1 MVNELIKK
9 VKLELKIRSGAI
21 TRIKREKT
29 INHKWN
35 GNEYGGFFV
44 HPDKLNNNSI
54 VYSFGIGEDIS
65 FDQSVI
71 DNYGCNVF
79 AFDPTPKSIEWVKN
93 QQLSPKFTFYPY
105 GIDTK
110 TGFVN
115 FNLPKNEN
123 YVSGS
128 VLSHQNVN
136 ENNTVSVPMK
146 CFKDITAELG
156 HKHIDVLKVD
166 IEGSEY
172 GVIND
177 ILSSD
182 VEIDQLLLEIH
193 ERFFDDG
200 KAKTQAL
207 LKSLK
212 GHGYSVFAVSDSAEE
227 ISFIKKSTAAKA

>member
-1 MVNELIKK
+1 MVKELIKK
-9 VKLELKIRSGAI
+9 AKLELKIRSGAI
-21 TRIKREKT
+21 TRIKKET
-29 INHKWN
+29 AVNYKWH
-35 GNEYGGFFV
+35 GNKYGGFYV
-44 HPDKLNNNSI
+44 HPDGLNSNSI

-71 DNYGCNVF
+71 DSYGCNVF
-79 AFDPTPKSIEWVKN
+79 AFDPTPKSIAWIKS
-93 QQLSPKFTFYPY
+93 QQLSPKFNFFDY
-105 GIDTK
+105 GIDAK

-128 VLSHQNVN
+128 ILNHQNVN

-146 CFKDITAELG
+146 CFKDITQLLG
-156 HKHIDVLKVD
+156 HKHIDVLKID

-172 GVIND
+172 VVIDD
-177 ILSSD
+177 ILAGG
-182 VEIDQLLLEIH
+182 VEIDQILLELH

-200 KAKTQAL
+200 KAKTRAL

-212 GHGYSVFAVSDSAEE
+212 DHGYSVFAVSDSAEE
-227 ISFIKKSTAAKA
+227 ISFIKNSSAANT

>member
-1 MVNELIKK
+1 MVKDVLKK
-9 VKLELKIRSGAI
+9 VKLELKMRAGVIS
-21 TRIKREKT
+21 RIKKET
-29 INHKWN
+29 SVNHKWH
-35 GNEYGGFFV
+35 GNEYGGFYV
-44 HPDKLNNNSI
+44 HPNGLNNNSI

-65 FDQSVI
+65 FDESVI
-71 DNYGCNVF
+71 NSYGCNVF
-79 AFDPTPKSIEWVKN
+79 AFDPTPKSIEWIKN
-93 QQLSPKFTFYPY
+93 QKLPSKFTFYDY
-105 GIDTK
+105 GIDSK

-128 VLSHQNVN
+128 VLNHQNVN

-146 CFKDITAELG
+146 CFKDITNTFG
-156 HKHIDVLKVD
+156 HKHIDVLKID

-172 GVIND
+172 TVMND

-182 VEIDQLLLEIH
+182 VKIDQILLEIH

-200 KAKTQAL
+200 KEKTKAL

-212 GHGYSVFAVSDSAEE
+212 DHGYSVFAVSDSAEE
-227 ISFIKKSTAAKA
+227 ISFIKTSSGTNA